1 MIVPGWNRRLDDS
14 PDVELESEQSWVE
27 HGVPLAVDASRNFN
41 FVQQGLIRMITEN
54 TGIVSTVAGASER
67 GYGGD
72 GAKGL
77 RARLYP
83 PNRIALDASENIYI
97 SAYLAIEFVW

>member
-54 TGIVSTVAGASER
+54 TGIVSTVASASER
-67 GYGGD
+67 YGGD

-83 PNRIALDASENIYI
+83 SRIAFDASENIYI